1 MNRRPLGSSQIWSIL
16 GRRYLGSFA
25 HLSDIHIGAF
35 RQPILQD
42 LALKSF
48 TRAMDI
54 CIERAVDFI
63 IVSGDLFD
71 SNIPDMA
78 LANAAVKK
86 IREVTKKGIPFYVV
100 YGSHDFSPTQTS
112 IVDLIESAGL
122 FKKVTYGKMIDGKLH
137 LEFQVDDHTN
147 AKLCGI
153 SGRRLGIEK
162 EYYNV
167 LDRASLEKEDGFK
180 IFVMHGAVTEYKPK
194 YAAESESIP
203 LSSLPKQFAYYAGGH
218 IHERLLNNEYGYNLA
233 YPGTPF
239 GADYRDLEITA
250 RGQERGFFI
259 VKFSTRLEKI
269 EFVPVPVCSYGLIEH
284 DANGKTAAKVQED
297 LLKLAEER
305 DRVSNRLF
313 LLRVS
318 GEISGG
324 KISEIDFQHI
334 RRTMRDNGALEVLLN
349 YQKLTSK
356 EYSAIRVAGMGE
368 EVHKIEERL
377 FRENIGTVRV
387 SNPKL
392 KDDSGV
398 QLSQELLSVLK
409 QAKKE
414 NETKGSHE
422 TRIISAA
429 VDALGLKEAL
439 SE

>member
-1 MNRRPLGSSQIWSIL
+1 LA
-16 GRRYLGSFA
+16 SFA

-35 RQPILQD
+35 RQPLLQE

-48 TRAMDI
+48 TRAMEI
-54 CIERAVDFI
+54 CIERPVDFI

-78 LANAAVKK
+78 LANAAVRK
-86 IREVTKKGIPFYVV
+86 IREVTKRGIPFYVV

-122 FKKVTYGKMIDGKLH
+122 FKKVTKGKMNDGKLQ
-137 LEFQVDDHTN
+137 LEFQVDERTG

-162 EYYNV
+162 EYYNI
-167 LDRASLEKEDGFK
+167 LDRIALEKEGGFK
-180 IFVMHGAVTEYKPK
+180 IFVMHGAVSEYKPK

-203 LSSLPKQFAYYAGGH
+203 LSSLPRGFSYYAGGH
-218 IHERLLNNEYGYNLA
+218 IHEKLLSNEYGYSLA

-239 GADYRDLEITA
+239 GADYRDLETTA

-259 VKFSTRLEKI
+259 VNFANEVEKI
-269 EFVPVPVCSYGLIEH
+269 EFVPISICDYELIEY

-297 LLKLAEER
+297 LLKLAEKDER
-305 DRVSNRLF
+305 LSERLL

-318 GEISGG
+318 GEMSGG
-324 KISEIDFQHI
+324 KTSEIDFQRI
-334 RRTMRDNGALEVLLN
+334 RRALRDHSALEVLLN
-349 YQKLTSK
+349 YQRLTSK
-356 EYSAIRVAGMGE
+356 EYSAVRVAGLGE
-368 EVHKIEERL
+368 EVQRIEERL
-377 FRENIGTVRV
+377 FRENIGTVKV
-387 SNPKL
+387 SDPRL
-392 KDDSGV
+392 KGDSGIRI
-398 QLSQELLSVLK
+398 SRDLLAALK

-422 TRIISAA
+422 ARIISAA
-429 VDALGLKEAL
+429 VDTLGLKEAL
-439 SE
+439 QE

>member
-1 MNRRPLGSSQIWSIL
+1 MA
-16 GRRYLGSFA
+16 SFA

-35 RQPILQD
+35 RHPVLQH
-42 LALKSF
+42 LALETF
-48 TRAMDI
+48 TRAMNI
-54 CIERAVDFI
+54 CIERAVDFV

-78 LANAAVKK
+78 LANAAVRK
-86 IREVTKKGIPFYVV
+86 IREVTEKGISFYVV
-100 YGSHDFSPTQTS
+100 YGSHDFSPNQTS

-122 FKKVTYGKMIDGKLH
+122 FKKVTKGKIINGRLH
-137 LEFQVDDHTN
+137 LEFQVDERTN

-153 SGRRLGIEK
+153 SGRRVGIEK
-162 EYYNV
+162 EYYNI
-167 LDRASLEKEDGFK
+167 LDRTSLEREEGFK
-180 IFVMHGAVTEYKPK
+180 IFVMHGAVSEYKPD

-203 LSSLPKQFAYYAGGH
+203 LSSLPEGFTYYAGGH
-218 IHERLLNNEYGYNLA
+218 IHEKVVSNEYGYNLA

-239 GADYRDLEITA
+239 GADYRDLETTA

-259 VKFSTRLEKI
+259 VKFSTRVEKI
-269 EFVPVPVCSYGLIEH
+269 EFVPVPVCSYGLVEY

-297 LLKLAEER
+297 LLKLAEEH
-305 DRVSNRLF
+305 DRVSDRLF

-324 KISEIDFQHI
+324 KTSEIDFQHI

-349 YQKLTSK
+349 YQRLTSK

-368 EVHKIEERL
+368 EVHKTEERL
-377 FRENIGTVRV
+377 FRENIGTVRI

-392 KDDSGV
+392 KDNSGV

-409 QAKKE
+409 QPKKE

>member
-1 MNRRPLGSSQIWSIL
+1 MA
-16 GRRYLGSFA
+16 SFA

-35 RQPILQD
+35 RQPLLQD

-122 FKKVTYGKMIDGKLH
+122 FKKVTKGKMNDGKLQ
-137 LEFQVDDHTN
+137 LEFQVDERTG

-162 EYYNV
+162 EYYNI
-167 LDRASLEKEDGFK
+167 LDRASLEREEGFK
-180 IFVMHGAVTEYKPK
+180 IFVMHGAVSEYKPK

-203 LSSLPKQFAYYAGGH
+203 LSSLPKSFSYYAGGH
-218 IHERLLNNEYGYNLA
+218 IHEKLLSNEYGYSLA

-239 GADYRDLEITA
+239 GADYRDLETTA

-259 VKFSTRLEKI
+259 VNFASKVEKI
-269 EFVPVPVCSYGLIEH
+269 EFVPVSICGYELIEY
-284 DANGKTAAKVQED
+284 DANGKPAMKVQED
-297 LLKLAEER
+297 LLKLAEKG
-305 DRVSNRLF
+305 DRPSNRLI

-318 GEISGG
+318 GEMAGG
-324 KISEIDFQHI
+324 KTSEIDFQRV
-334 RRTMRDNGALEVLLN
+334 RRTLRENGALEVLLN
-349 YQKLTSK
+349 YQRLISK
-356 EYSAIRVAGMGE
+356 EYSAVRVAGMGE

-377 FRENIGTVRV
+377 FKENIGTVRV

-392 KDDSGV
+392 KGDSGV
-398 QLSQELLSVLK
+398 RISRDLLAALK

-429 VDALGLKEAL
+429 VDTLGLKEAL

>member
-1 MNRRPLGSSQIWSIL
+1 MA
-16 GRRYLGSFA
+16 SFA

-35 RQPILQD
+35 RQPLLQD

-54 CIERAVDFI
+54 CIEGTVDFI

-122 FKKVTYGKMIDGKLH
+122 FSKVTKGKMNDGKLQ
-137 LEFQVDDHTN
+137 LEFQVDERTG

-162 EYYNV
+162 EYYNI
-167 LDRASLEKEDGFK
+167 LDRASLEKEEGFK
-180 IFVMHGAVTEYKPK
+180 IFVMHGAVSEYKPK

-203 LSSLPKQFAYYAGGH
+203 LSSLPKSFSYYAGGH
-218 IHERLLNNEYGYNLA
+218 IHEKLLSNEYGYSLA

-239 GADYRDLEITA
+239 GADYRDLETTA

-259 VKFSTRLEKI
+259 VNFTSKVEKI
-269 EFVPVPVCSYGLIEH
+269 EFVPVSICGYELIEC
-284 DANGKTAAKVQED
+284 DANGKTAVKVQED
-297 LLKLAEER
+297 LLKLAEKDER
-305 DRVSNRLF
+305 LSDRLI

-318 GEISGG
+318 GEMSGG
-324 KISEIDFQHI
+324 KTSEIDFQRI
-334 RRTMRDNGALEVLLN
+334 RRTLRENGALEVLLN
-349 YQKLTSK
+349 YQRLTSK
-356 EYSAIRVAGMGE
+356 EYSAVRVAGMGE

-377 FRENIGTVRV
+377 FKENIGTVRV

-392 KDDSGV
+392 KGDSGV
-398 QLSQELLSVLK
+398 RISRDLLAALK
-409 QAKKE
+409 QAKKD

-429 VDALGLKEAL
+429 VDTLGLKDAL

>member
-1 MNRRPLGSSQIWSIL
+1 LA
-16 GRRYLGSFA
+16 SFA

-35 RQPILQD
+35 RQPLLQE

-86 IREVTKKGIPFYVV
+86 IREVTKKSIPFYVV

-122 FKKVTYGKMIDGKLH
+122 FSKVTKGKMKDGKLK
-137 LEFQVDDHTN
+137 LEFQIDERTG

-162 EYYNV
+162 EYYNI
-167 LDRASLEKEDGFK
+167 LDRASLEKEEGFK
-180 IFVMHGAVTEYKPK
+180 IFVMHGAVSEYKPK

-203 LSSLPKQFAYYAGGH
+203 LSSLPKTFSYYAGGH
-218 IHERLLNNEYGYNLA
+218 IHEKLLSNEYGYSLA

-239 GADYRDLEITA
+239 GADYRDLETTA

-259 VKFSTRLEKI
+259 VNFASKVEKI
-269 EFVPVPVCSYGLIEH
+269 EFVPVSICGYELIEY

-297 LLKLAEER
+297 LLKLAEKD
-305 DRVSNRLF
+305 DRLSDRLI

-318 GEISGG
+318 GEMSGG
-324 KISEIDFQHI
+324 KTSEIDFQRM
-334 RRTMRDNGALEVLLN
+334 RRTLRENGALEVLLN
-349 YQKLTSK
+349 YQRLTSK
-356 EYSAIRVAGMGE
+356 EYSAVRVAGMGE

-377 FRENIGTVRV
+377 FKENIGTVRV

-392 KDDSGV
+392 KGDSGV
-398 QLSQELLSVLK
+398 RISRDLLAALK
-409 QAKKE
+409 QAKKDR
-414 NETKGSHE
+414 KS
-422 TRIISAA
+422 TR
-429 VDALGLKEAL
+429 
-439 SE
+439 

>member
-1 MNRRPLGSSQIWSIL
+1 MA
-16 GRRYLGSFA
+16 SFA

-35 RQPILQD
+35 RQPLLQD

-122 FKKVTYGKMIDGKLH
+122 FSKVTKGKMVDGKLQ
-137 LEFQVDDHTN
+137 LEFQVDERTG

-162 EYYNV
+162 EYYNI
-167 LDRASLEKEDGFK
+167 LDRASLEKEEGFK
-180 IFVMHGAVTEYKPK
+180 IFVMHGAVSEYKPK

-203 LSSLPKQFAYYAGGH
+203 LSSLPKSFSYYAGGH
-218 IHERLLNNEYGYNLA
+218 IHEKLLSNEYGYSLA

-239 GADYRDLEITA
+239 GADYRDLETTA

-259 VKFSTRLEKI
+259 VNFTSKVEKI
-269 EFVPVPVCSYGLIEH
+269 EFVPVSICGYELIEY
-284 DANGKTAAKVQED
+284 DANGKPAMKVQED
-297 LLKLAEER
+297 LLKLAEKD
-305 DRVSNRLF
+305 DRLSDRLI

-318 GEISGG
+318 GEMSGG
-324 KISEIDFQHI
+324 KTSEIDFQRV
-334 RRTMRDNGALEVLLN
+334 RRTLRENGALEVLLN
-349 YQKLTSK
+349 YQRLTSK
-356 EYSAIRVAGMGE
+356 EYSAVRVAGMGE

-377 FRENIGTVRV
+377 FKENIGTVRV

-392 KDDSGV
+392 KGDSGV
-398 QLSQELLSVLK
+398 RISRDLLAALK

-429 VDALGLKEAL
+429 VDTLGLKDAL

>member
-1 MNRRPLGSSQIWSIL
+1 MA
-16 GRRYLGSFA
+16 SFA

-35 RQPILQD
+35 RQPLLQD

-48 TRAMDI
+48 TRSMDI

-86 IREVTKKGIPFYVV
+86 IREVTKKSIPFYVV

-122 FKKVTYGKMIDGKLH
+122 FSKVTKGKMKDGKLQ
-137 LEFQVDDHTN
+137 LEFKIDERTG

-162 EYYNV
+162 EYYNI
-167 LDRASLEKEDGFK
+167 LDRASLEREEGFK
-180 IFVMHGAVTEYKPK
+180 IFVMHGAVSEYKPK

-203 LSSLPKQFAYYAGGH
+203 LSSLPKSFSYYAGGH
-218 IHERLLNNEYGYNLA
+218 IHEKLLSNEYGYSLA

-239 GADYRDLEITA
+239 GADYRDLETTA

-259 VKFSTRLEKI
+259 VNFASKVEKI
-269 EFVPVPVCSYGLIEH
+269 EFVPVSICGYELIEY
-284 DANGKTAAKVQED
+284 DANGKTAVKVQED
-297 LLKLAEER
+297 LLKLAEKD
-305 DRVSNRLF
+305 DRLSDRLI

-318 GEISGG
+318 GEMSGG
-324 KISEIDFQHI
+324 KTSEIDFQRI
-334 RRTMRDNGALEVLLN
+334 RRTLRENGALEVLLN
-349 YQKLTSK
+349 YQRLTSK
-356 EYSAIRVAGMGE
+356 EYSAVRVAGMGE

-377 FRENIGTVRV
+377 FKENIGTVRV

-392 KDDSGV
+392 KGDSGV
-398 QLSQELLSVLK
+398 RISRDLLAALK

-422 TRIISAA
+422 ARIISAA
-429 VDALGLKEAL
+429 VDTLGLKEAL